1 MATIIKVR
9 CNGPDKHVNEV
20 DIEKLIRPTPLLRC
34 IISYDPSAEVAA
46 PPPEDRYVFK
56 CRFCTEGRVVVTRE
70 MIEKNR
76 GKD

>member
-9 CNGPDKHVNEV
+9 CNGPGKHVNDV
-20 DIEKLIRPTPLLRC
+20 DIDELIRPTPVLRS
-34 IISYDPSAEVAA
+34 IIYDPLAEAA
-46 PPPEDRYVFK
+46 KPALQLRYQLK

-70 MIEKNR
+70 MIEENR